1 LSRLPVSGDR
11 KSLLLG
17 TALASTLL
25 IGGILMPAPAGAVVN
40 SCTDPGPDAVFI
52 NSAAPISCINTET
65 RNEPG
70 VGFAIELRASG
81 AASYIYVHSSG
92 ELTASSNMQNTF
104 GIFASTQDANS
115 RIDVVNLGDISVTA
129 TGNHHYAFGLVART
143 SGNGSP
149 ITSIVNSGDMSVT
162 SENKYGSAYG
172 IYARTEGAD
181 SGIYSIANSGT
192 LVVTGGGT
200 DGARA
205 IGIFARTDSSDSPL
219 SIVNSGDI
227 TVTATVETGTY
238 AASAFGIF
246 AGTYGSNSPI
256 GIENSG
262 DFTVTATATGN
273 DARAYGIAARTD
285 GSGSPIGI
293 ENSGDITATAISTAF
308 DSSFRAYGI
317 SAKSLGAVSPIGIE
331 NSGGLSAGTDGIFA
345 TGLYGNISIVND
357 GTIYAG
363 SIGIHAGDC
372 QGPICSACGARAAGV
387 NFFNPSA
394 NTSVFAKVDVTF
406 GDDLDG
412 VGGKAACAS
421 PGRRDRLLFPAFL
434 LVRFPRANIRLR
446 RASHLTE
453 SAARIGCLCALRG
466 GRGRCRARRLRFG
479 LPRCRGWRRRGLL
492 RFLDRR
498 PGQHLP
504 CIGMVASDQTGL
516 LLIAFDGETSAFLYR
531 LNLVGDLAAEFLV
544 ERVLERGDPPAQG
557 EDGLLQMRDVL
568 LQAGHP
574 VLVVLDVIAIGETER
589 LGRRGECKGTKC
601 GDDGSDG
608 AHTTLPLASFKRSEA
623 TRRVVEKPARLTTW
637 RQNALV
643 SNTLSI
649 SPCQEP

>member
-115 RIDVVNLGDISVTA
+115 RIDVVNLGDVSVTA

-246 AGTYGSNSPI
+246 AGTYGQQQSHRHRKLRRFHRHRN
-256 GIENSG
+256 
-262 DFTVTATATGN
+262 
-273 DARAYGIAARTD
+273 
-285 GSGSPIGI
+285 
-293 ENSGDITATAISTAF
+293 
-308 DSSFRAYGI
+308 
-317 SAKSLGAVSPIGIE
+317 
-331 NSGGLSAGTDGIFA
+331 
-345 TGLYGNISIVND
+345 
-357 GTIYAG
+357 
-363 SIGIHAGDC
+363 
-372 QGPICSACGARAAGV
+372 
-387 NFFNPSA
+387 
-394 NTSVFAKVDVTF
+394 
-406 GDDLDG
+406 
-412 VGGKAACAS
+412 
-421 PGRRDRLLFPAFL
+421 RDR
-434 LVRFPRANIRLR
+434 
-446 RASHLTE
+446 
-453 SAARIGCLCALRG
+453 
-466 GRGRCRARRLRFG
+466 
-479 LPRCRGWRRRGLL
+479 
-492 RFLDRR
+492 
-498 PGQHLP
+498 Q
-504 CIGMVASDQTGL
+504 
-516 LLIAFDGETSAFLYR
+516 
-531 LNLVGDLAAEFLV
+531 
-544 ERVLERGDPPAQG
+544 
-557 EDGLLQMRDVL
+557 
-568 LQAGHP
+568 
-574 VLVVLDVIAIGETER
+574 
-589 LGRRGECKGTKC
+589 
-601 GDDGSDG
+601 
-608 AHTTLPLASFKRSEA
+608 
-623 TRRVVEKPARLTTW
+623 
-637 RQNALV
+637 
-643 SNTLSI
+643 
-649 SPCQEP
+649 